1 MKFPEYKHI
10 QIETDGKTLTV
21 MLNRPDLH
29 NAFNEEMIAEV
40 TNAFE
45 IINQREERVIVIKG
59 NGKSFCAGADLN
71 WMKKMKDYTEE
82 ENERD
87 AKGLDGMFYAI
98 YTSNKPVI
106 SYVHGG
112 VFGGGTGILA
122 VSDIVICHKDTKFG
136 FTEVKL
142 GLVPAVIS
150 SYLVKKVNYP
160 SLREFCITGGL
171 FDAVKAK
178 EMGLVNYVEEDEK
191 AMDNR
196 LLSLKRQ
203 LFSVG
208 PKAIEETKKLISYQ
222 LENVI
227 EKRREMA
234 PKVIAKVRVSKE
246 GQEGISAFLE
256 KRKANFIIDM

>member
-1 MKFPEYKHI
+1 MSLPEYKYI
-10 QIETDGKTLTV
+10 LLESDGKTITLR
-21 MLNRPDLH
+21 LNRPELH
-29 NAFNEEMIAEV
+29 NAFNEEMIEEI

-45 IINQREERVIVIKG
+45 FIKVREERVIVIRG

-82 ENERD
+82 ENEKD
-87 AKGLDGMFYAI
+87 ARGLDGMFYAI
-98 YTSNKPVI
+98 YTSPKPVI
-106 SYVHGG
+106 SMVQGG

-122 VSDIVICHKDTKFG
+122 ASDIVISHKDTKFG

-150 SYLVKKVNYP
+150 SYLVKKIDYP
-160 SLREFCITGGL
+160 ALREFCITGSL

-178 EMGLVNYVEEDEK
+178 EIGLVNYIEENDEK
-191 AMDNR
+191 MEER
-196 LLSLKRQ
+196 LASLKKQ

-208 PKAIEETKKLISYQ
+208 PKAIEETKRLISFQ
-222 LENVI
+222 LENHM

-256 KRKANFIIDM
+256 KRKANFVIEG

>member
-1 MKFPEYKHI
+1 MALPEYKHI
-10 QIETDGKTLTV
+10 QLESDGKTLTLK
-21 MLNRPDLH
+21 LNRPELH
-29 NAFNEEMIAEV
+29 NAFNEEMIAEI

-45 IINQREERVIVIKG
+45 LFNNRDERIVVIRG

-87 AKGLDGMFYAI
+87 AKGLDKMFYSI
-98 YTSNKPVI
+98 YTCNKPVI
-106 SYVHGG
+106 SIVHGG

-122 VSDIVICHKDTKFG
+122 SSDIVISHKDTKFG
-136 FTEVKL
+136 FTEVRL

-150 SYLVKKVNYP
+150 SYLVRKINFP
-160 SLREFCITGGL
+160 ALREFCITGGF
-171 FDAVKAK
+171 FDAKQAK
-178 EMGLVNYVEEDEK
+178 EMGLVNYIEEDDK
-191 AMDNR
+191 AMEDR
-196 LLSLKRQ
+196 LLALKKQ

-222 LENVI
+222 LENI
-227 EKRREMA
+227 LDHRRERA

-256 KRKANFIIDM
+256 KRKANFVLDI